1 MSRQH
6 LLFIIFILMGVMM
19 TPTHTQAQ
27 LPLQKVINFKIPSG
41 LEVVLQENNAAPVVA
56 IQIWVK
62 TGSAYESEAEAGI
75 SHLIEHMVF
84 KGTQHYKP
92 GEIAKIIE
100 GSGGSINAY
109 TSFDYTV
116 YHVVMPASQWQVGLS
131 VLADMVQN
139 ALFDPQELASEK
151 KVVLEEISKDEDAPF
166 HILSNTLFST
176 AYTVYPYRRPILG
189 YAKTVSAFSREDIL
203 KYYKKWYQPANMVA
217 VIVGDIKKE
226 EVKAVLNQL
235 FPASNTVSVFH
246 PPQEPRQREL
256 RVNILP
262 KPFKETYLGLGFP
275 IPGVGN
281 EDAYALDVLSEILGS
296 SESARLNIA
305 LKLKKPIVHA
315 ISTHAFT
322 PKGPGLFI
330 IQSVLEAKNLKTAL
344 KEIFTQIEKIK
355 NEGVRSEELAK
366 AKLNLESDFI
376 YDQETM
382 EGWGKTLGFFQVVE
396 GDAKKCEDYLAN
408 IKAVT
413 EERVKEVARKYFN
426 PKCLS
431 LVALVPE
438 ETQVKLTEEEI
449 QSLWPHLPQ
458 TKPQAQKTSVR
469 KFILDNGLTL
479 LVKEN
484 HHLPTFAVTAVFMGG
499 LRAETPETNGISNF
513 VTRMLTRGTQKHS
526 AIELATMIDSMA
538 GQIDTFSGWNTFGL
552 NGHFLT
558 RFFPEAMQLVA
569 EILREPAFEPEEMEK
584 VRTLILAA
592 IKQKEDRPSSLA
604 FSGFYKALY
613 GNHPYGMDM
622 LGTEE
627 TIKKMTSDDLKRF
640 YHTYAKP
647 NNMVLAVV
655 GDVNTEEVLSIVK
668 RLFGDW
674 PKQALK
680 LPNPPL
686 PVAPKV
692 PKSTKKILS
701 KEQVHFVLGGLGTT
715 IYAKDK
721 FAMAV
726 LDAMLSGQGGRL
738 FINLRD
744 KKGLAYALT
753 FVHREGIEPGMW
765 AVYMAT
771 SPQKL
776 HYAIEGVKEELRK
789 ITQDSISEAELNR
802 AKEYV
807 LGNFVIG
814 LQTNSQQA
822 MSMALNESYGLGYNY
837 DEVYQEEIKKVTMQD
852 IIKVVKTY
860 LAQAGYVLSLVGP
873 VE

>member
-1 MSRQH
+1 
-6 LLFIIFILMGVMM
+6 M
-19 TPTHTQAQ
+19 TPAYTQAQ
-27 LPLQKVINFKIPSG
+27 LPLEKVINFKLPSG
-41 LEVVLQENNAAPVVA
+41 LEVVLQESDTAPVVA

-62 TGSAYESEAEAGI
+62 TGSAYESETEAGI

-100 GSGGSINAY
+100 GNGGSINAY

-116 YHVVMPASQWQVGLS
+116 YHVVMPASKWQVGLN

-151 KVVLEEISKDEDAPF
+151 KVVLEEISKDEDSPF

-176 AYTVYPYRRPILG
+176 AYKVYPYRRPIIG
-189 YAKTVSAFSREDIL
+189 YTKTVRTFSREDVFR
-203 KYYKKWYQPANMVA
+203 YYKKWYQPANMVA

-226 EVKAVLNQL
+226 EVKDALNQL
-235 FPASNTVSVFH
+235 FPVSDTVSVFN
-246 PPQEPRQREL
+246 PPQEPPQKEL
-256 RVNILP
+256 RFVTLN

-275 IPGVGN
+275 IPGVGK
-281 EDAYALDVLSEILGS
+281 EDTYALDVLSEILGG
-296 SESARLNIA
+296 SESARLNVI
-305 LKLKKPIVHA
+305 LKLKKSIVHS
-315 ISTHAFT
+315 IGTHAFT

-330 IQSVLEAKNLKTAL
+330 IQSLLEVKNLKTAL

-355 NEGVRSEELAK
+355 NEGVLSEELAK
-366 AKLNLESDFI
+366 AKLNLESEFI

-382 EGWGKTLGFFQVVE
+382 EGWGRTLGFFQVVE
-396 GDAKKCEDYLAN
+396 GDARRCEDYLAN
-408 IKAVT
+408 IRAVT
-413 EERVKEVARKYFN
+413 EEKVKEVARKYFN
-426 PKCLS
+426 PKHLS
-431 LVALVPE
+431 LVVVAPE
-438 ETQVKLTEEEI
+438 EAQVKLTAKEI
-449 QSLWPHLPQ
+449 QSLWPSLLE
-458 TKPQAQKTSVR
+458 TKPPTRNPSVQKFV
-469 KFILDNGLTL
+469 LDNGLTL

-499 LRAETPETNGISNF
+499 LRAETPKTNGVSNF
-513 VTRMLTRGTQKHS
+513 VARMLTRGTSKHS
-526 AIELATMIDSMA
+526 AIEIATIIDSMA

-569 EILREPAFEPEEMEK
+569 EILREPAFAPEEMEK
-584 VRTLILAA
+584 IRTLILAA

-604 FSGFYKALY
+604 FTQFYKTLY
-613 GNHPYGMDM
+613 GNHPYGMDI

-627 TIKKMTSDDLKRF
+627 TIKKITSDDLKRF

-655 GDVNTEEVLSIVK
+655 GRVNANEILKTVK

-674 PKQALK
+674 PKQEITFSQ
-680 LPNPPL
+680 PPL
-686 PVAPKV
+686 PTAPNV
-692 PKSTKKILS
+692 PVSTKKILP
-701 KEQVHFVLGGLGTT
+701 KEQVHFVLGSLGTT
-715 IYAKDK
+715 MYAKDK
-721 FAMAV
+721 LALAV
-726 LDAMLSGQGGRL
+726 LDAILSGQGGRL

-776 HYAIEGVKEELRK
+776 NEAIEGVKEELRK
-789 ITQDSISEAELNR
+789 IIKDGISKAELNR

-814 LQTNSQQA
+814 LQTNGQQA
-822 MSMALNESYGLGYNY
+822 MSMALNELYGLGYNY
-837 DEVYQEEIKKVTMQD
+837 DEVYQEKIKKVTTQD
-852 IIKVVKTY
+852 IIKAIRTY
-860 LAQAGYVLSLVGP
+860 LAQEGYVLSLVGP

>member
-1 MSRQH
+1 
-6 LLFIIFILMGVMM
+6 MGVIM
-19 TPTHTQAQ
+19 TPVHIQAQ
-27 LPLQKVINFKIPSG
+27 LPLQKVINFKLPSG
-41 LEVVLQENNAAPVVA
+41 LEVVMQENDAAPVVA

-62 TGSAYESEAEAGI
+62 TGSAYETEAEAGI

-84 KGTQHYKP
+84 KGTKHYKP

-116 YHVVMPASQWQVGLS
+116 YHVVMPASKWRVGLS

-139 ALFDPQELASEK
+139 ALFDPQELTSEK
-151 KVVLEEISKDEDAPF
+151 KVVLEEINKDEDSPF
-166 HILSNTLFST
+166 YILSNTLFST
-176 AYTVYPYRRPILG
+176 AYTVHPYRRPIIG
-189 YAKTVSAFSREDIL
+189 YTKTVSTFSREDIL
-203 KYYKKWYQPANMVA
+203 RYYKKWYQPANMVA
-217 VIVGDIKKE
+217 VIVGDINRE
-226 EVKAVLNQL
+226 EVKAALNQL
-235 FPASNTVSVFH
+235 FPASNPVSVFN
-246 PPQEPRQREL
+246 PPQEPPPREL
-256 RVNILP
+256 RIITLK

-275 IPGVGN
+275 IPGIGN
-281 EDAYALDVLSEILGS
+281 EDTYALDVLSEILGG
-296 SESARLNIA
+296 SESARLNVA
-305 LKLKKPIVHA
+305 LKLKRSIVHS
-315 ISTHAFT
+315 IGTHAFT

-330 IQSVLEAKNLKTAL
+330 IQSLLEVKNLHSAL

-355 NEGVRSEELAK
+355 NEGVSSEELAK

-396 GDAKKCEDYLAN
+396 EDARKCKEYLTN
-408 IKAVT
+408 IRAVT
-413 EERVKEVARKYFN
+413 EERVKEVARKYFS
-426 PKCLS
+426 PKRLS
-431 LVALVPE
+431 LVAILPE
-438 ETQVKLTEEEI
+438 TAQINLTKKEI
-449 QSLWPHLPQ
+449 KSLWPSLPKVKSQ
-458 TKPQAQKTSVR
+458 TQKASVQ
-469 KFILDNGLTL
+469 KFVLDNGLTL

-484 HHLPTFAVTAVFMGG
+484 QHLPTFAITAVFVGG
-499 LRAETPETNGISNF
+499 LRAETPKTNGISNF
-513 VTRMLTRGTQKHS
+513 VARMLTRGTKKHS
-526 AIELATMIDSMA
+526 AIEIATMIDSMA
-538 GQIDTFSGWNTFGL
+538 GQIDAFSGWNTFGL

-569 EILREPAFEPEEMEK
+569 EILREPAFDPEEMEK

-604 FSGFYKALY
+604 FTQFYKTLY
-613 GNHPYGMDM
+613 KNHPYGMDI

-627 TIKKMTSDDLKRF
+627 TIKKMTNEDLKRF
-640 YHTYAKP
+640 YYTYAKP
-647 NNMVLAVV
+647 NNMVLAIV
-655 GDVNTEEVLSIVK
+655 GQVDTEEVLSIVK

-674 PKQALK
+674 PKQELE
-680 LPNPPL
+680 LPHPPL
-686 PVAPKV
+686 PVAPKA
-692 PKSTKKILS
+692 PEFTKEVLP
-701 KEQVHFVLGGLGTT
+701 KEQVHFVLGSLGTT
-715 IYAKDK
+715 MYARDK
-721 FAMAV
+721 FALAV
-726 LDAMLSGQGGRL
+726 LDAILSGQGGRL

-776 HYAIEGVKEELRK
+776 NEAIEGVKEELRK
-789 ITQDSISEAELNR
+789 IIQNGISKTELNR

-822 MSMALNESYGLGYNY
+822 MSMALNERYGLGYNY
-837 DEVYQEEIKKVTMQD
+837 DEVYQKEIKKVTTQE
-852 IIKVVKTY
+852 IIKVIKTY
-860 LAQAGYVLSLVGP
+860 LAQEGYVLSLVGP
-873 VE
+873 IE